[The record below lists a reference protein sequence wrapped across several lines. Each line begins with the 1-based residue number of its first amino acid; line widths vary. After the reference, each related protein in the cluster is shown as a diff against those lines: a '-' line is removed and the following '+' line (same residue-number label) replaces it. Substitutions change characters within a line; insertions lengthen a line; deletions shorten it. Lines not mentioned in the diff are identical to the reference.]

1 MLIIDGILIN
11 AATVLTNGVFLSG
24 YIVYLKGSDFLVGL
38 LNNSAAWAS
47 IIAILSSFIYERM
60 NKRKKF
66 LISLNIISRALI
78 CSIVFLPLI
87 SNNRTFVLSAV
98 SFMVILGNVLW
109 CFYGIGSTVW
119 MMNLVSKRARNE
131 YINIRMLFLRI
142 SFTLASF
149 LMGIVLDLF
158 NKSYMGFLV
167 VFTVSLVFSITDVI
181 VLSKV
186 EEPENRVAEKGR
198 ISLSGSSEPL
208 RNAKYRAFLVFIFFY
223 YLSLTMSSA
232 YTSLYQIK
240 YVKLDYSFISV
251 VNVIANIM
259 MVTCTRLWS
268 RVERSRGLWFVLRVS
283 SIFAASEFLIYS
295 FLTERTYYIL
305 FFAPILAGI
314 GNSGFNIAIL
324 SYRYELMPE
333 SNRTAYEGWY
343 GATYGLSTLL
353 APVIGS
359 FLMGKLPEI
368 NNIIYQ
374 YGKFQ
379 LLYLI
384 SFTSC
389 ILVIFMMFYRPRK
402 TADVGGESAGI

>member
-1 MLIIDGILIN
+1 
-11 AATVLTNGVFLSG
+11 
-24 YIVYLKGSDFLVGL
+24 
-38 LNNSAAWAS
+38 
-47 IIAILSSFIYERM
+47 
-60 NKRKKF
+60 
-66 LISLNIISRALI
+66 
-78 CSIVFLPLI
+78 
-87 SNNRTFVLSAV
+87 
-98 SFMVILGNVLW
+98 
-109 CFYGIGSTVW
+109 

-333 SNRTAYEGWY
+333 NNRTAYEGWY